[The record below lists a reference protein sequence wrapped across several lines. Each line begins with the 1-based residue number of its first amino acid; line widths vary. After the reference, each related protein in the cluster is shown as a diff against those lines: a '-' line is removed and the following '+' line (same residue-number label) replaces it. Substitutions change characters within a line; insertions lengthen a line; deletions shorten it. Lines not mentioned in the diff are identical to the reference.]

1 MKKFIMGVTLTT
13 FMLGGCANMSGM
25 TREQQTMMGT
35 SLGALAGAG
44 IGAAVGGGQGAAIG
58 AGIGGL
64 AGGMAAYAWAN
75 DPYTQSVYRQS
86 EAWRNQPG
94 VQTEPVK
101 TTQVNENGQTKQ
113 QLDVQK
119 IVIPSD
125 RMIVNNR
132 LSATVKQ
139 RLQTAQTEAERNN
152 NLVQVLF
159 PANTPP
165 QIVQEILST
174 GVSVA
179 QDDTLRGNFILLL
192 ARSRND
198 LSNTAY

>member
-1 MKKFIMGVTLTT
+1 MRKCIIGVTLTV
-13 FMLGGCANMSGM
+13 FVLGGCAGNM
-25 TREQQTMMGT
+25 TREQQTMMGS

-44 IGAAVGGGQGAAIG
+44 IGAAVGGRQGAAIG

-86 EAWRNQPG
+86 ETWRRTG
-94 VQTEPVK
+94 VQQEPVK
-101 TTQVNENGQTKQ
+101 ITEVNEDGQTKQ

-119 IVIPSD
+119 IIIPSNK
-125 RMIVNNR
+125 MIVNNR
-132 LSATVKQ
+132 LSSTVKQ
-139 RLQTAQTEAERNN
+139 RLITAQNEAERNN
-152 NLVQVLF
+152 SLVQVLF

-174 GVSVA
+174 GVSIA
-179 QDDTLRGNFILLL
+179 QDDALSGSFVLLL
-192 ARSRND
+192 ARSRDD